1 MPWSVLGRVRGHDAT
16 VTNRLA
22 SETSPYLLQHAD
34 NPVDWYAWG
43 EEALTRASREDKP
56 ILLSI
61 GYAACHWCHVME
73 HESFEDPDTAALMNE
88 NFVCIKVDR
97 EERPDL
103 DAIYMDAV
111 QAMTGHGGW
120 PMTVFLTP
128 DGRPFFGGTYF
139 PPEDRHGM
147 PSFRKLLVAVAE
159 TWKERRDEVE
169 KQGTE
174 LTQAMDPLARLQPS
188 TETITHRILE
198 NAHDAIR
205 ASFDPEFGGFGSAPK
220 FPQSMTF
227 DLLMRLAERDF
238 QDAEAMTTRS
248 LDAMASGGMFDQ
260 IGGGFARYSVDRAW
274 VVPHFEKML
283 YDNALLI
290 RTYARSWLRNNN
302 PFYEDVVRHSVS
314 WLMREMRDTAGG
326 FWSSLDADSEGEE
339 GKFYTW
345 SLNELREVA
354 GSDAPAAIEY
364 WGVTATGNFE
374 GMNIPVLTGADVDR
388 DAVERARAALMER
401 RAQRVRPGTDDKVL
415 TSWNGLIASAL
426 AEAGTILG
434 EDDWVAAG
442 ATAMDFVMGT
452 LVVDGRLMR
461 SYRDGVVKHLG
472 YAEDYAAVLEASL
485 ALYEATFEVRWL
497 DRAIW
502 AADEAMRLF
511 SDPAGGGFFTTGSDA
526 EKLVA
531 RSKDLIDNAVPSAN
545 SMFAVELQRLAALT
559 GDDTYMTPA
568 VEILRLIRDAAERSP
583 LGFAHALM
591 AIDLYTSEMKEIV
604 IVGDPHAAD
613 TQDLV
618 NARRSRFLPNSVTAV
633 AGPTDEIAKRIPL
646 FEGRSLIDGK
656 ATAYVCK
663 RGVCRLPVTSAE
675 DLLKELVA

>member
-1 MPWSVLGRVRGHDAT
+1 M
-16 VTNRLA
+16 TNRLA
-22 SETSPYLLQHAD
+22 TETSPYLLQHAE
-34 NPVDWYAWG
+34 NPVDWYPWG
-43 EEALTRASREDKP
+43 DEALARARTEDKP
-56 ILLSI
+56 IFLSI

-73 HESFEDPDTAALMNE
+73 HESFEDPDIAALMNE
-88 NFVCIKVDR
+88 HYVCIKVDR

-147 PSFRKLLVAVAE
+147 PSFRKLLVAVNE
-159 TWKERRDEVE
+159 TWKDRRDDVE

-174 LTQAMDPLARLQPS
+174 LTRAMDPLARLQPS
-188 TETITHRILE
+188 NEEITERLLSTAFDT
-198 NAHDAIR
+198 IR

-227 DLLMRLAERDF
+227 DLLMRLAERGHA
-238 QDAEAMTTRS
+238 DADAIVYRS

-260 IGGGFARYSVDRAW
+260 LGGGFARYSVDRAW

-290 RTYARSWLRNNN
+290 RTYSRAWLRSQN
-302 PFYEDVVRHSVS
+302 PRYEEVVRSSVS
-314 WLMREMRDTAGG
+314 WLMREMRDPAGG

-345 SLNELREVA
+345 SLDEVRQVT
-354 GSDAPAAIEY
+354 GPDADAAIEY
-364 WGVTATGNFE
+364 WGITAAGNFE
-374 GMNIPVLTGADVDR
+374 GSNIPVATGAQVDR
-388 DAVERARAALMER
+388 DSLERARTALMER

-415 TSWNGLIASAL
+415 TSWNGLMASAL
-426 AEAGTILG
+426 AEAGTIFG
-434 EDDWVAAG
+434 EDDWIDAAV
-442 ATAMDFVMGT
+442 TAMEFVMGT

-461 SYRDGVVKHLG
+461 SYRREVVKHLG
-472 YAEDYAAVLEASL
+472 YAEDYAAVLEACLSV
-485 ALYEATFEVRWL
+485 YEATFDIEWL
-497 DRAIW
+497 DRAVW
-502 AADEAMRLF
+502 AADEAIRLF
-511 SDPAGGGFFTTGSDA
+511 ADPDGGGFFMTGTDA
-526 EKLVA
+526 EKLVS

-559 GDDTYMTPA
+559 GKDVYLSRALDIM
-568 VEILRLIRDAAERSP
+568 RLIRDAAERSP

-591 AIDLYTSEMKEIV
+591 AIDTYTSDLKEIV
-604 IVGDPHAAD
+604 IVGDPK
-613 TQDLV
+613 TPETRELIE
-618 NARRSRFLPNSVTAV
+618 ARRSRYLPNSVTAV
-633 AGPTDEIAKRIPL
+633 AEITEATTGRIPL
-646 FEGRSLIDGK
+646 FEGRSSIDGK
-656 ATAYVCK
+656 PTAYVCK
-663 RGVCRLPVTSAE
+663 RGVCRLPVTSPEA
-675 DLLKELVA
+675 LLEELAA